1 MGEDYRRIAD
11 RVAEAIADG
20 RLRPG
25 DRLPPQRVFARRHRI
40 AASTAIRVYGELR
53 RRGLVVGEVGRG
65 TFVRAAPPLPGP
77 ALAEATGAAPVDLQ
91 LNYPVV
97 EGQTELMAR
106 ALASLARADVLAE
119 ATRRPTA
126 AVGTGEARAAAA
138 SVLARGGWEPDPD
151 AVLFAG
157 NSRQAIA
164 AAISALVPPG
174 GRLGVEALTYPLVK
188 AVADRLGVRLV
199 PIALD
204 AEGMRP
210 DALAAAHRAAPLG
223 AVYVQPTLHN
233 PLSLTMG
240 SRRRAELAGFLRE
253 SGLTA
258 IEDTTWAFLLPDGR
272 EEPDEWACSGGSA
285 SPDGPGSPDGRGEP
299 DGRGALD
306 GRGGP
311 GWWGALDEQGA
322 PDGRGGPDGAVAPA
336 PLVAYAPERVVLV
349 DSLSKRLAPGLTV
362 GYLVAPEARRADLA
376 DALRS
381 GAWTAGGLAL
391 AAATRWA
398 GDGTVAAVV
407 AAKRADLAARGDVV
421 RRRLGAYAIRTAPLS
436 SYCWWEL
443 PAPWRAETFVAAA
456 AERAGVAVT
465 PGSAFA
471 VGSGSAPD
479 AVRVGLASPSLP
491 VLDEALGALSS
502 LAAEGP

>member
-1 MGEDYRRIAD
+1 MGEDYRGIAD

-40 AASTAIRVYGELR
+40 ADSTAIRVYGELR

-97 EGQTELMAR
+97 EGQPELMGR

-126 AVGTGEARAAAA
+126 AAGTVEARAAAA
-138 SVLARGGWEPDPD
+138 GVLARGGWAPDPE

-164 AAISALVPPG
+164 AAVSALVPPG

-188 AVADRLGVRLV
+188 AVAERLGVRLV

-233 PLSLTMG
+233 PLSVTMG
-240 SRRRAELAGFLRE
+240 SRRRGELAGVLRE

-258 IEDTTWAFLLPDGR
+258 IEDTTWAFLLPEGPDG
-272 EEPDEWACSGGSA
+272 
-285 SPDGPGSPDGRGEP
+285 PDGPGSADGQGEP
-299 DGRGALD
+299 DEPGLA
-306 GRGGP
+306 GGWP
-311 GWWGALDEQGA
+311 SA
-322 PDGRGGPDGAVAPA
+322 GGSGGTASPDGAGAPA
-336 PLVAYAPERVVLV
+336 PLAAYAPERVVLV

-407 AAKRADLAARGDVV
+407 AAKRTDLAARGDAV
-421 RRRLGAYAIRTAPLS
+421 RRRLGAYVIRTSPLS
-436 SYCWWEL
+436 AYCWWEL

-471 VGSGSAPD
+471 VGPGSAPD
-479 AVRVGLASPSLP
+479 AVRVGLASPALP
-491 VLDEALGALSS
+491 VLDEALGALAS

>member
-1 MGEDYRRIAD
+1 MGEDYRGLAD

-40 AASTAIRVYGELR
+40 AGSTAIRVYGELR

-97 EGQTELMAR
+97 EGQPELMAR
-106 ALASLARADVLAE
+106 ALASLARPDVLAE

-126 AVGTGEARAAAA
+126 AVGTAEARAAAVG
-138 SVLARGGWEPDPD
+138 VLARGGWKPDPE

-164 AAISALVPPG
+164 AAVSALVPPG
-174 GRLGVEALTYPLVK
+174 GRLGVESLTYPLVK
-188 AVADRLGVRLV
+188 AVAERLGVQLV

-233 PLSLTMG
+233 PLSVTMG
-240 SRRRAELAGFLRE
+240 SRRRAELAAALRE

-258 IEDTTWAFLLPDGR
+258 IEDTTWAFLLPDG
-272 EEPDEWACSGGSA
+272 PDGSDESGWAGGWPLAGGSGGSA
-285 SPDGPGSPDGRGEP
+285 SPDGAG
-299 DGRGALD
+299 
-306 GRGGP
+306 
-311 GWWGALDEQGA
+311 
-322 PDGRGGPDGAVAPA
+322 APA
-336 PLVAYAPERVVLV
+336 PLAAYAPERVVLV

-421 RRRLGAYAIRTAPLS
+421 RRRLGGYAIRTSPLS
-436 SYCWWEL
+436 AYCWWDL

-471 VGSGSAPD
+471 VGPGSAPD
-479 AVRVGLASPSLP
+479 AVRVGLASPALP

-502 LAAEGP
+502 LAAGGP